1 MSCDIEAAGPARRL
15 HRVARRP
22 DAWAWP
28 DWAYAGPD
36 GTFGNRWDDPRGAYR
51 VLYASCDRVGAFV
64 EVLARFRPEPAVLR
78 ALDEVELERGEDD
91 DGPEPARL
99 PRAWLA
105 GRVVGTALA
114 DGPFAAVGAARS
126 LAYLRDRL
134 ADRALHHGLDELD
147 AAAIRTHAPRA
158 FTQEVSRLVFEC
170 TDASGE
176 PQFDG
181 IAYRSRL
188 GDELEN
194 RAIFEPP
201 TGEPRLRD
209 ARSEPVDPDDRD
221 LAAALELLGIK
232 LV

>member
-1 MSCDIEAAGPARRL
+1 MSCDIEAARPTGRL

-28 DWAYAGPD
+28 DWAYAGTD
-36 GTFGNRWDDPRGAYR
+36 GTFGNRYDDPRGEYR
-51 VLYASCDRVGAFV
+51 VLYASSGRLAAFV
-64 EVLARFRPEPAVLR
+64 EVLARFRPEPAVVR
-78 ALDEVELERGEDD
+78 ELDRIELEPDERD
-91 DGPEPARL
+91 DGPQPGQL
-99 PRAWLA
+99 PRSWPA
-105 GRVVGTALA
+105 GRVVGSALA
-114 DGPFAAVGAARS
+114 DGPYAAVGAARS

-134 ADRALHHGLDELD
+134 GDRALHHGVDELD
-147 AAAIRTHAPRA
+147 AAAIRAHVPRG

-170 TDASGE
+170 TDAGGE

-194 RAIFEPP
+194 WAIYEPP
-201 TGEPRLRD
+201 SGEERLRQ
-209 ARSEPVDPDDRD
+209 ARSEPVDPHDRD
-221 LAAALELLGIK
+221 LAAALQLLGIE